1 VAETSRNSVHTS
13 HSAPRSHRR
22 RGLWAGKRGRALV
35 LAISLAIGLGG
46 YVLGLELAHRDIAA
60 TSQLIQ
66 QLRAESQRL
75 NKQVSE
81 QAAAYAALQAKFA
94 SVQSAM
100 NTMKP
105 AQNTYDIK
113 PNQSIIVA
121 DGHLTIGL
129 IGSPANDSIDINI
142 NGKRQSAAP
151 GDIINV
157 APDASTACQ
166 VAIQSFDMFHAMIT
180 ASCAAAKPQ

>member
-1 VAETSRNSVHTS
+1 VAETSRHSVQTS

-66 QLRAESQRL
+66 QLRAESQKL
-75 NKQVSE
+75 NKQLAD
-81 QAAAYAALQAKFA
+81 QAAAYAALQVKFA

-100 NTMKP
+100 DEMKP

-129 IGSPANDSIDINI
+129 IGSPGNDSIDINI

-151 GDIINV
+151 GDVINI
-157 APDASTACQ
+157 ALDTSTTCK
-166 VAIQSFDMFHAMIT
+166 VGIQSFDMFHATIA
-180 ASCAAAKPQ
+180 ASCEGAKPQ